1 MPTGKPVPRHKLI
14 GRYEVTEWLGSGASA
29 AVYLGHDP
37 ALDAAVAIKVL
48 ADHHS
53 SSPEIRER
61 FIQEAR
67 ILRRIAND
75 RVVTVR
81 DIGEIDGQP
90 YFVMDAYA
98 DGTLASRLE
107 GRPEAPDVATLSH
120 IINELSLCLAAV
132 HDAGLI
138 HRDIKPSNLLVRA
151 VASATPGPDT
161 ALAPTDQLVLGDF
174 GIAREAELTALTQGI
189 GTSGFMAPEQAEPL
203 ATIDKR
209 VDIYAASA
217 LVQLIAT
224 GGVATALS
232 SSHLAAA
239 IAAGMATD
247 PSDRPPDA
255 LAWRDLMLSALAAPP
270 VAAPAVA
277 PVTSAPIAKPVAP
290 AGMRSAPPIKTAAP
304 QPLTKQLQTRRNG
317 LIALVAMLV
326 VIVGLVA
333 LWLTQAG
340 GGPEIIG
347 PDTIRVDGSA
357 TYSFEPVDG
366 ADYLWVDSAG
376 RTFTDESLTISP
388 TSPGFLSLT
397 LQETIAGTTES
408 TTTRIEVVDE

>member
-14 GRYEVTEWLGSGASA
+14 GRYEVTAWLGSGASA

-53 SSPEIRER
+53 SRPEIRER

-98 DGTLASRLE
+98 GGTLASRLE
-107 GRPEAPDVATLSH
+107 AQPQAPDVATLSH

-151 VASATPGPDT
+151 AGGATPGPDT

-224 GGVATALS
+224 GGASTSPQPS
-232 SSHLAAA
+232 SSRLAAA

-255 LAWRDLMLSALAAPP
+255 LAWRDLMLSALAAPA
-270 VAAPAVA
+270 VAAPAAVPTA
-277 PVTSAPIAKPVAP
+277 PAPIAKPVAP

-304 QPLTKQLQTRRNG
+304 QPRSRRTVV
-317 LIALVAMLV
+317 VAQAAVLAI
-326 VIVGLVA
+326 IVGSVA

-347 PDTIRVDGSA
+347 PDTIRVDDTA

-366 ADYLWVDSAG
+366 AAYLWVDSAG

-388 TSPGFLSLT
+388 RSPGFLSLT